1 MDIDDQVRESFD
13 IYHEAMVTY
22 KPWALVLMLS
32 GGDDSMLVR
41 MLVKELGIPI
51 DYIIHGVTGTG
62 IQETQDFVRQVA
74 ANSGFKYAEANA
86 GDAYEKYVMRKG
98 FFGIGNDAHAKSYHV
113 LKAQPFR
120 TAISHNIRHGVKGRH
135 ILLLNGVRVDESENR
150 ADKLGDNYFNI
161 DPAAPKN
168 IWVNIAHWWTTKQR
182 DEYLA
187 GNSVKRNPVAILLD
201 RSGECLC
208 GSMQKMATG
217 IEAAFHFP
225 KWGKWWLDLRK
236 RVLAKFPWDW
246 GQQINP
252 YHLKEMRGQG
262 NIFKE
267 EPFMPMCVGCK
278 AKVNKPKP
286 IKEVKPIITMPINEG
301 LFKQ

>member
-1 MDIDDQVRESFD
+1 MNDRLSESYE
-13 IYHEAMVTY
+13 IYHNAMLTY
-22 KPWALVLMLS
+22 KPYAVVLMLS
-32 GGDDSMLVR
+32 GGDDSLLCER
-41 MLVKELGIPI
+41 IINELGIPI

-62 IQETQDFVRQVA
+62 IIETQQFVREVA
-74 ANSGFKYAEANA
+74 KNSGFKYAEANA

-98 FFGIGNDAHAKSYHV
+98 FFGKGNDAHAKAYHV

-120 TAISHNIRHGVKGRH
+120 TSISHNIRHGIKNRY

-150 ADKLGDNYFNI
+150 ADKLGDNPYNI

-168 IWVNIAHWWTTKQR
+168 IWVNIAHWWTTRER

-187 GNSVKRNPVAILLD
+187 GNSVKRNPVAILLN

-208 GSMQKMATG
+208 GSMQSMATG
-217 IEAAFHFP
+217 LQAAELFP
-225 KWGKWWLDLRK
+225 VWGKWWMNIRREVIK
-236 RVLAKFPWDW
+236 RFPWDW
-246 GQQINP
+246 SQNINQ

-262 NIFKE
+262 NLFKT

-278 AKVNKPKP
+278 VKVKKS
-286 IKEVKPIITMPINEG
+286 I
-301 LFKQ
+301 